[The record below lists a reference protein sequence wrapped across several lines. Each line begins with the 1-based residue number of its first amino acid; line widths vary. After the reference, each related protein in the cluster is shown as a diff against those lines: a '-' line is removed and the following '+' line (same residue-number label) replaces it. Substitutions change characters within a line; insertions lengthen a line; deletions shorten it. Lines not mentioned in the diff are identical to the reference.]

1 MKPNKIAQ
9 TKHSIASFIKTRW
22 SPRSFDHST
31 IEEHQILTIIE
42 AGSWAPSA
50 GNSQP
55 WEFKYGL
62 KGEIGFENLLNCLNP
77 GNQLWAKN
85 ASALVLSIGLKTN
98 PLDEKPYAYFQHDLG
113 LANGYMLLQ
122 AQELGIHA
130 HIMAGFDKAKTKEL
144 LGLEDYKE
152 PICVIAFGI
161 QADAE
166 LLEEPFQTRELTER
180 TRKPLS
186 EIAEKI

>member
-9 TKHSIASFIKTRW
+9 TEFEIASFIQSRW
-22 SPRSFDHST
+22 SPRSFDNSK
-31 IEEHQILTIIE
+31 IEEQKILTIIE

-55 WEFKYGL
+55 WQFKYGL
-62 KGEIGFENLLNCLNP
+62 KGENGFETLLHCLNP
-77 GNQLWAKN
+77 GNQFWAKN
-85 ASALVLSIGLKTN
+85 ASALVLSIGLKAN

-122 AQELGIHA
+122 AQELGIHG
-130 HIMAGFDKAKTKEL
+130 HIMAGFDKAKTKETL
-144 LGLEDYKE
+144 ALNEFQE
-152 PICVIAFGI
+152 PLCVIAFGI

-166 LLEEPFQTRELTER
+166 LLEEPFQTREITDRSRKSLT
-180 TRKPLS
+180 